1 MSQHPASGAPDY
13 FALFQLM
20 FSPAA
25 APAASAAQNMFALLD
40 PKELDKK
47 ISEMETVL
55 AWLQGTVNVVDMSLQ
70 AMQYQKSLLAS
81 ITQSTVPAAH
91 AKSDAPVDPEQF
103 AQMASAMN
111 PALWAMQMMQQPT
124 AARPAKA
131 PVKRKAAPRKKKK
144 L

>member
-13 FALFQLM
+13 FALFQSM

-25 APAASAAQNMFALLD
+25 APAASTAQNMLAMLD
-40 PKELDKK
+40 PKELEKK

-55 AWLQGTVNVVDMSLQ
+55 AWLHGTSSMVEMSLQ
-70 AMQYQKSLLAS
+70 AMKYQRSLLES
-81 ITQSTVPAAH
+81 ITKTTEPAAP
-91 AKSDAPVDPEQF
+91 AQTGAGVDPEQF

-111 PALWAMQMMQQPT
+111 PALWAMQMMQQPV
-124 AARPAKA
+124 AEKPEKSPARRKTTTR
-131 PVKRKAAPRKKKK
+131 KRKK